1 MNFWKQ
7 TAIALALAASCAGA
21 HAQIVVT
28 DPTSLM
34 QRATNFLQQIAQ
46 MKAQLDQARQ
56 QYEAMSGTIG
66 SYQNM
71 LPTSTSTLRNNLP
84 QNWSQVYS
92 DAMNSTSSVSGS
104 ASSILSQFDN
114 QIRGMG
120 RGDALK
126 FIDQKLH
133 EKGAYDRA
141 MTEQAY
147 DNQMRELSDM
157 QTLTQQIGQAT
168 TQKQIEDLQA
178 RIATAQ
184 GAIHGEQT
192 KLQLMAMGQQA
203 QEQILRQQQAIAQKR
218 YLLGDDSETN
228 TAPNLIGN

>member
-1 MNFWKQ
+1 MKLWKQ
-7 TAIALALAASCAGA
+7 TAIAIALAASCAGA

-28 DPTSLM
+28 DPTSLA
-34 QRATNFLQQIAQ
+34 QRAANFLQQIAQ

-56 QYEAMSGTIG
+56 QYDAMSGTIG
-66 SYQNM
+66 SYSSM

-84 QNWSQVYS
+84 QNWSSVYS

-104 ASSILSQFDN
+104 ASSILSQFDS

-147 DNQMRELSDM
+147 DNQMRELNDM
-157 QTLTQQIGQAT
+157 QSLTQQIGQAT

-184 GAIHGEQT
+184 GAIHGEQA

-203 QEQILRQQQAIAQKR
+203 QEQLLRQQQAIAQKR
-218 YLLGDDSETN
+218 YLLGDDSESN
-228 TAPNLIGN
+228 TAPNLTGN

>member
-1 MNFWKQ
+1 VKLCSR
-7 TAIALALAASCAGA
+7 TAIAIVLAASCAGA

-46 MKAQLDQARQ
+46 MKAQLDQARR
-56 QYEAMSGTIG
+56 QYEAMSGTLG

-147 DNQMRELSDM
+147 DNQMRELNDM
-157 QTLTQQIGQAT
+157 QSLTQQIGQAT

-203 QEQILRQQQAIAQKR
+203 QQQLLEQQREVAQKR
-218 YLLGDDSETN
+218 YLIGDPNESN
-228 TAPNLIGN
+228 QAPNLIGN

>member
-1 MNFWKQ
+1 VKLWKH
-7 TAIALALAASCAGA
+7 TAIATALAMSCAGA

-120 RGDALK
+120 RGDALT
-126 FIDQKLH
+126 FIDRQLH
-133 EKGAYDRA
+133 SKGAYDRA

-147 DNQMRELSDM
+147 DNQMRELNDM

-178 RIATAQ
+178 RIQTAQ

-203 QEQILRQQQAIAQKR
+203 QQQLLQQQKAVAQKR
-218 YLLGDDSETN
+218 YLLGDDDEQN
-228 TAPNLIGN
+228 QAPNLIGN

>member
-1 MNFWKQ
+1 VKLWKQ
-7 TAIALALAASCAGA
+7 TAIAIALAASCAGA
-21 HAQIVVT
+21 RAVDVVT
-28 DPTSLM
+28 DPSALA
-34 QRATNFLQQIAQ
+34 QRAANFIQQITQ
-46 MKAQLDQARQ
+46 LKAQLDQARQ
-56 QYEAMSGTIG
+56 QYEAMSGSIG
-66 SYQNM
+66 SYSSM

-92 DAMNSTSSVSGS
+92 DAMNSSSSVSGS

-120 RGDALK
+120 RGDALT
-126 FIDQKLH
+126 FIDQQLH
-133 EKGAYDRA
+133 AKGAYDRA

-147 DNQMRELSDM
+147 DNQMRELNDM
-157 QTLTQQIGQAT
+157 QTLTQQIGTAT

-192 KLQLMAMGQQA
+192 KLQLMAMGQRA
-203 QEQILRQQQAIAQKR
+203 QQQLLEQQRDVAQKR
-218 YLLGDDSETN
+218 YLIGDPSESN
-228 TAPNLIGN
+228 QAPNLIGN

>member
-1 MNFWKQ
+1 VKLCKQ
-7 TAIALALAASCAGA
+7 TAIAIALAASCAGA
-21 HAQIVVT
+21 HAQIVTACPTCDLTVVT
-28 DPTSLM
+28 QAM
-34 QRATNFLQQIAQ
+34 QQIAQ
-46 MKAQLDQARQ
+46 LKAQLDQARQ
-56 QYEAMSGTIG
+56 QYEAMTGSIG
-66 SYQNM
+66 GYSSM
-71 LPTSTSTLRNNLP
+71 LPTSASTLRNNLP

-92 DAMNSTSSVSGS
+92 DAMNSSSSVSGS

-114 QIRGMG
+114 QIHGMG

-133 EKGAYDRA
+133 EKGAFDRA

-147 DNQMRELSDM
+147 DNQMRELNDM
-157 QTLTQQIGQAT
+157 QSLTQQIGQAT
-168 TQKQIEDLQA
+168 TQKQIADLQA

-184 GAIHGEQT
+184 GAIHGEQA

-203 QEQILRQQQAIAQKR
+203 QEQLLRQQQAIAQKR

-228 TAPNLIGN
+228 TAPNLTGN

>member
-1 MNFWKQ
+1 MKLWNR
-7 TAIALALAASCAGA
+7 AVIVIALAAFCAGA

-28 DPTSLM
+28 DPTSLA

-84 QNWSQVYS
+84 HNWSQVYS

-147 DNQMRELSDM
+147 DNQMRELNDM
-157 QTLTQQIGQAT
+157 QSLTQQIGQAT
-168 TQKQIEDLQA
+168 TQKQIQDLQA
-178 RIATAQ
+178 RIQTAQ
-184 GAIHGEQT
+184 GAIHGEQA

-203 QEQILRQQQAIAQKR
+203 QEQILRQQQSIAQKR
-218 YLLGDDSETN
+218 YLLGDDSEGN

>member
-1 MNFWKQ
+1 MTLWKQ
-7 TAIALALAASCAGA
+7 TAIAIVLAASCAGA

-28 DPTSLM
+28 DPTSLA
-34 QRATNFLQQIAQ
+34 QRAANFLQQIAQ
-46 MKAQLDQARQ
+46 MKVQLDQARQ

-71 LPTSTSTLRNNLP
+71 LPTSISTLRNNLP

-104 ASSILSQFDN
+104 ASSILSQFDS
-114 QIRGMG
+114 QIRSMG
-120 RGDALK
+120 RGDALT
-126 FIDQKLH
+126 FIDQQLH
-133 EKGAYDRA
+133 AKGAYDRA

-147 DNQMRELSDM
+147 DNQMRELNDM
-157 QTLTQQIGQAT
+157 QSLTQQIGQAT

-178 RIATAQ
+178 RIQTAH
-184 GAIHGEQT
+184 GAINGEQT

-203 QEQILRQQQAIAQKR
+203 QQQLLQQQKAVAQKR
-218 YLLGDDSETN
+218 YLIGDDDEQN
-228 TAPNLIGN
+228 QAPNLSGN

>member
-1 MNFWKQ
+1 MKLWKQ
-7 TAIALALAASCAGA
+7 TAIAIALAASCAGA

-28 DPTSLM
+28 DPTSLA

-104 ASSILSQFDN
+104 ASSILSRFDG

-120 RGDALK
+120 RGDALT
-126 FIDQKLH
+126 FIDQQLH
-133 EKGAYDRA
+133 SKGAYDRA

-147 DNQMRELSDM
+147 DNEMRELNDM
-157 QTLTQQIGQAT
+157 QTLSQQIGQAT

-178 RIATAQ
+178 RIQTAQ

-203 QEQILRQQQAIAQKR
+203 QQQLLEQQREVAQKR
-218 YLLGDDSETN
+218 YLIGDPSESN
-228 TAPNLIGN
+228 QAPNLIGN

>member
-1 MNFWKQ
+1 VKLWKQ
-7 TAIALALAASCAGA
+7 TAIAIALAAACAGA

-28 DPTSLM
+28 DPTSLA
-34 QRATNFLQQIAQ
+34 QRAANFFQQIAQ

-66 SYQNM
+66 SYSSM

-84 QNWSQVYS
+84 QNWSSVYS

-147 DNQMRELSDM
+147 DNQMRELNDM
-157 QTLTQQIGQAT
+157 QSLTQQIGQAT

-184 GAIHGEQT
+184 GAIHGEQA

-203 QEQILRQQQAIAQKR
+203 QEQLLRQQQAIAQKR

-228 TAPNLIGN
+228 TAPNLTGN

>member
-1 MNFWKQ
+1 MHALPR
-7 TAIALALAASCAGA
+7 AIAIALAASCAGA

-28 DPTSLM
+28 DPTSLA

-46 MKAQLDQARQ
+46 MKAQLDQARR
-56 QYEAMSGTIG
+56 QYEAMSGTLG
-66 SYQNM
+66 SYQNI

-114 QIRGMG
+114 QIRGRG

-147 DNQMRELSDM
+147 DNQMRELNDM

-178 RIATAQ
+178 RIQTAQ
-184 GAIHGEQT
+184 GAIHGEQA

-203 QEQILRQQQAIAQKR
+203 QQQLLQQQKAVAQKR
-218 YLLGDDSETN
+218 YLLGDDDEQN
-228 TAPNLIGN
+228 QAPNLIGN

>member
-1 MNFWKQ
+1 MKLWKQ
-7 TAIALALAASCAGA
+7 TAMAIALATSCAGA

-28 DPTSLM
+28 DPTSLA
-34 QRATNFLQQIAQ
+34 QRAANFLQQIGQ

-66 SYQNM
+66 SYSSM

-84 QNWSQVYS
+84 QNWSAVYS

-126 FIDQKLH
+126 FIDEKLH

-147 DNQMRELSDM
+147 DNQMRELNDM
-157 QTLTQQIGQAT
+157 QSLTQQIGQAT

-178 RIATAQ
+178 RIGTAQ

-203 QEQILRQQQAIAQKR
+203 QERLLRQQQAIAQKR

-228 TAPNLIGN
+228 TAPNLTGN